1 MTNKYKKEI
10 EDINRRVY
18 GNMRIKRLKDIA
30 KGKHGLLNVDHYTK
44 ANKNELVERL
54 VKGKQLEDE
63 NKNTILKYGQDQGLK
78 LNASSSKKTL
88 IEKIRN
94 PKLEDLNNKRLRNLA
109 DKGGV
114 PLRSQ
119 MTDGQIIQRLRNPD
133 AYYNKTS
140 LGRLARNNNIEFP
153 RNISLQE

>member
-78 LNASSSKKTL
+78 LNASSSKKTYR
-88 IEKIRN
+88 KN
-94 PKLEDLNNKRLRNLA
+94 KKPKA
-109 DKGGV
+109 
-114 PLRSQ
+114 
-119 MTDGQIIQRLRNPD
+119 
-133 AYYNKTS
+133 
-140 LGRLARNNNIEFP
+140 
-153 RNISLQE
+153 